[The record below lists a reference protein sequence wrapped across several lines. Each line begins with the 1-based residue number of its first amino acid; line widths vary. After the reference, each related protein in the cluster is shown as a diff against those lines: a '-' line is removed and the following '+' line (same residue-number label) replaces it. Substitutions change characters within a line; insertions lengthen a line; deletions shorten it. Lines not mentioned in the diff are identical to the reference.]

1 MYRLKPI
8 QVFHTIDLTSDPYI
22 AIVSTI
28 QLKHLERA
36 SYPND
41 SCLMKKIAK
50 YQEILRQGLAQEKL
64 YIYPSGRAADGL
76 CMHTDETSRI
86 KKKQIAS
93 SHQMDLKPHLTKVF
107 LKWVMGN
114 SAQKLAKAGPSS
126 INCF

>member
-1 MYRLKPI
+1 MNRLKPI

-22 AIVSTI
+22 EIVSTI

-64 YIYPSGRAADGL
+64 SMYPSDRRAADGL
-76 CMHTDETSRI
+76 CIHIDETPRI
-86 KKKQIAS
+86 KKSKSQNHI
-93 SHQMDLKPHLTKVF
+93 
-107 LKWVMGN
+107 KW
-114 SAQKLAKAGPSS
+114 
-126 INCF
+126 I